1 MRLGLDIGT
10 NSIGWWLYK
19 LEAGRPVSIIDS
31 GVRIFSDGRDPK
43 SKSSLAVDRRV
54 ARAAR
59 RRRDRFLRR
68 RTVLM
73 QRLAEAGLMPTDP
86 VESKKLEQLDP
97 YALRAKGLD
106 QKLPLTHLGRALFH
120 LNQRRGFKSNRKT
133 DGGDNEAG
141 KIKQGTARL
150 EQAMMAAGAR
160 SYGEFLHMRRI
171 AAPTPRA
178 TPSVRTRLTLHQD
191 SEDGKP
197 VMAYDFY
204 PDRSHLEEEFNQLWN
219 TQATHHPELTDTLH
233 GSLFETIFYQRPLK
247 APKVG
252 RCLFVDE
259 PRLAKA
265 HPMTQMRILYE
276 TVNNLRITADA
287 QPKRPLTIDQRDTV
301 ILALNQKKHTK
312 SLSGM
317 SLKLKALGKVIKLLP
332 DENFTLETQ
341 TRDAIACDLVRSS
354 LSHPDRFGPNW
365 SKLDADV
372 QWALIQRLRDDEN
385 RDVLIKWLM
394 AKHGLDA
401 EHATAAADAPLP
413 EGYGRIGETATRNI
427 LAHLKTEVLTY
438 NEAVEKCGWH
448 HSDMRT
454 GEVLDAL
461 PYYGEIL
468 DRHVIPGTQEPN
480 DDDITRY
487 GRITNPTVHIG
498 LNQLRRMLN
507 RIITEYGKPTQIV
520 VELARDLK
528 NSEAQKK
535 EINITIKK
543 NTTAAIMRGEK
554 LVDELKQSNTG
565 RNRMILRLWEELGS
579 DPITRLCP
587 YTGARISAG
596 MLFSG
601 ECDVDHILPYSRT
614 LDDSFSNRTLCLR
627 EANREKRNKTP
638 WEAWGNTPRWDKIA
652 ANLKNLKA
660 NKAWR
665 FAPDAMEQFEETKG
679 FLDRQLVDTQY
690 LSRIA
695 RQYLD
700 ALYTEGGHVW
710 VVPGRLTEMLRRHWG
725 LNSLLPD
732 HNRPTVKK
740 KNRQDHRH
748 HAIDAAVIAATD
760 RALVKKIADK
770 AKQEKEDG
778 LEHFAASVPPPWEGF
793 RDDIKASLDQIIVSH
808 RADHGRI
815 DLSAR
820 KSGNDTT
827 AGQLHND
834 TAYGLT
840 DEVNYKGA
848 ALVVTR
854 KPIDN
859 LTPAMIDKIRDPD
872 LQRMLRVTTK
882 DREAK
887 DFEAAI
893 KVFVAKTGPY
903 QGIRHVRLIE
913 ALDVININDK
923 SGRAFK
929 GYKGDSNHCYEIW
942 KMPDGK
948 YKPQVVTTFEAH
960 QSGTPRRPHPAA
972 KRVLRIFKRDMV
984 ALDHP
989 KLGPLVCYVQKL
1001 SLANGLFLVPHTESN
1016 ADARDRDKSDQFKL
1030 IQMGAGPLIAANI
1043 RRIYVDEIGQIRD
1056 PRGNNSG

>member
-10 NSIGWWLYK
+10 NSIGWWLYR

-43 SKSSLAVDRRV
+43 SKNALAVDRRV

-73 QRLAEAGLMPTDP
+73 QRLADAGLMPTDP
-86 VESKKLEQLDP
+86 LEAKKLERLDP
-97 YALRAKGLD
+97 YSLRANGLD
-106 QKLPLTHLGRALFH
+106 RKLPRTHLGRALFH

-160 SYGEFLHMRRI
+160 TYGEFLHMRR
-171 AAPTPRA
+171 ATAPTPRA
-178 TPSVRTRLTLHQD
+178 TPSVRPRLTLHQD
-191 SEDGKP
+191 GKP
-197 VMAYDFY
+197 DRTYDFY
-204 PDRSHLEEEFNQLWN
+204 PDRRHLEEEFQRLWAA
-219 TQATHHPELTDTLH
+219 QATHHPDLTDSLH
-233 GSLFETIFYQRPLK
+233 DSLFETIFYQRPLK
-247 APKVG
+247 PPKIG

-265 HPMTQMRILYE
+265 HPLTQARVLYE
-276 TVNNLRITADA
+276 TVNNLRIIAA
-287 QPKRPLTIDQRDTV
+287 GQPKRPLTIEQRDTV

-312 SLSGM
+312 SISGM

-332 DENFTLETQ
+332 NESFTLETQ
-341 TRDAIACDLVRSS
+341 TRDAIACDPIRAS

-365 SKLDADV
+365 SKLDADT

-385 RDVLIKWLM
+385 RDALIKWLI
-394 AKHGLDA
+394 AKHRLDA
-401 EHATAAADAPLP
+401 GHAAATADAPLP
-413 EGYGRIGETATRNI
+413 EGYGRLGDTATRNI
-427 LAHLKTEVLTY
+427 LAHLKAEVLTY
-438 NEAVEKCGWH
+438 NEAVEKSGWH
-448 HSDMRT
+448 HSDGRT

-468 DRHVIPGTQEPN
+468 DRHVIPGTQDPK

-498 LNQLRRMLN
+498 LNQIRRMLN
-507 RIITEYGKPTQIV
+507 RIITQYGKPAQVV

-528 NSEAQKK
+528 NSEDQKK
-535 EINITIKK
+535 KINIEIKK
-543 NTTAAIMRGEK
+543 NTTAAMMHGEK
-554 LVDELKQSNTG
+554 LIDELKHPNTG
-565 RNRMILRLWEELGS
+565 RNRMVLRLWEELGS
-579 DPITRLCP
+579 DPMTRLCP
-587 YTGARISAG
+587 YTGTRISDG

-601 ECDVDHILPYSRT
+601 ACDVDHILPYSRT

-638 WEAWGNTPRWDKIA
+638 WEAWGDTARWDAIA
-652 ANLKNLKA
+652 ANLKNLKS

-700 ALYTEGGHVW
+700 ALYTEGDHVW

-725 LNSLLPD
+725 LNALLPD

-760 RALVKKIADK
+760 RALIKRIADK

-778 LEHFAASVPPPWEGF
+778 LEHFAASVPPPWERF
-793 RDDIKASLDQIIVSH
+793 RQDIKASLDQIIVSH
-808 RADHGRI
+808 RADHGRT
-815 DLSAR
+815 DPKAR

-827 AGQLHND
+827 TGQLHND

-840 DEVNYKGA
+840 DEVTDKGA

-854 KPIDN
+854 KPIDS
-859 LTPAMIDKIRDPD
+859 LTAAMIDKIRDPD
-872 LQRMLRVTTK
+872 LQRMLRLATK
-882 DREAK
+882 DRDGK

-893 KVFVAKTGPY
+893 KVFVAKPGPY
-903 QGIRHVRLIE
+903 QGIRRLRLIE
-913 ALDVININDK
+913 ALDVIKITDK
-923 SGRAFK
+923 SGKAFK
-929 GYKGDSNHCYEIW
+929 GYKGNSNHCYEIW
-942 KMPDGK
+942 QMPDGK
-948 YKPQVVTTFEAH
+948 YKPQVITTFEAH
-960 QSGTPRRPHPAA
+960 QTGPPRRPHPAA

-989 KLGPLVCYVQKL
+989 KFGPLVCYVQKL
-1001 SLANGLFLVPHTESN
+1001 TLGNGLYLVPHTESN
-1016 ADARDRDKSDQFKL
+1016 ADARDRDKSDPFKL
-1030 IQMGAGPLIAANI
+1030 IQMGTGPLIRANI
-1043 RRIYVDEIGQIRD
+1043 RRVYVDEIGQIRD
-1056 PRGNNSG
+1056 PGGDKTG

>member
-19 LEAGRPVSIIDS
+19 LEAGEPIAVVDS

-43 SKSSLAVDRRV
+43 SKGSLAVDRRV

-73 QRLAEAGLMPTDP
+73 ERLAEAGLMPADP
-86 VESKKLEQLDP
+86 VEAKKLEELDP
-97 YALRAKGLD
+97 YALRASGLD

-160 SYGEFLHMRRI
+160 TYGEFLHMRRI

-178 TPSVRTRLTLHQD
+178 IPSVRTRLTLRQD
-191 SEDGKP
+191 SEDGKLD
-197 VMAYDFY
+197 MAYDFY
-204 PDRSHLEEEFNQLWN
+204 PDRSHLEEEFQQLWA
-219 TQATHHPELTDTLH
+219 TQATHHTELTDALSN
-233 GSLFETIFYQRPLK
+233 SLFETIFYQRPLK

-265 HPMTQMRILYE
+265 HPLTQERILHE
-276 TVNNLRITADA
+276 TVNNLRIMADG
-287 QPKRPLTIDQRDTV
+287 QPKRPLTKDQRDTV

-312 SLSGM
+312 SLRGM
-317 SLKLKALGKVIKLLP
+317 SLKLKALGKMLKLNP
-332 DENFTLETQ
+332 DETFTLETQ
-341 TRDAIACDLVRSS
+341 TRDAIVCDLVRAS

-365 SKLDADV
+365 SKLDEAA
-372 QWALIQRLRDDEN
+372 QWSLIKRLRDDED
-385 RDVLIKWLM
+385 RDALIKWLETEY
-394 AKHGLDA
+394 GLDA
-401 EHATAAADAPLP
+401 DNAAATADAPLP
-413 EGYGRIGETATRNI
+413 EGYGRIGMTATRNI
-427 LAHLKTEVLTY
+427 LAHLKAEVLTY

-448 HSDMRT
+448 HSDSRT
-454 GEVLDAL
+454 GEVLEAL

-468 DRHVIPGTQEPN
+468 DRHVIPGTQEPE
-480 DDDITRY
+480 DDDINRY

-498 LNQLRRMLN
+498 LNQLRRIVN
-507 RIITEYGKPTQIV
+507 RIIAEYGKPAEIV

-528 NSEAQKK
+528 NSEEQKK
-535 EINITIKK
+535 KINIEIKK
-543 NTTAAIMRGEK
+543 NTSAAIMRGEK
-554 LVDELKQSNTG
+554 LVEELKQPNTG
-565 RNRMILRLWEELGS
+565 RNRVVLRLWEELGP
-579 DPITRLCP
+579 DPMTRLCP
-587 YTGARISAG
+587 YTGSRISAG
-596 MLFSG
+596 MLFTG

-614 LDDSFSNRTLCLR
+614 MDDSFSNRTLCLR

-638 WEAWGNTPRWDKIA
+638 WEAWGDTPLWDKISS
-652 ANLKNLKA
+652 NLKNLKG

-665 FAPDAMEQFEETKG
+665 FAPDAMEQFEGTKG

-760 RALVKKIADK
+760 RALVKKIADM
-770 AKQEKEDG
+770 AKQEKEGG

-793 RDDIKASLDQIIVSH
+793 RDDVKASLDQIIVSH
-808 RADHGRI
+808 RADHGRV
-815 DLSAR
+815 DTSAR
-820 KSGNDTT
+820 VSGKDTT

-840 DEVNYKGA
+840 SEVNDNGA

-859 LTPAMIDKIRDPD
+859 LTPVLIDKIRDPD
-872 LQRMLRVTTK
+872 LQRMLRIATR
-882 DREAK
+882 DREGK

-893 KVFVAKTGPY
+893 KTFITKPGPY
-903 QGIRHVRLIE
+903 QGIRRVRLIE
-913 ALDVININDK
+913 ALDVIQINDK
-923 SGRAFK
+923 SGHAFK

-942 KMPDGK
+942 QLPDGK
-948 YKPQVVTTFEAH
+948 YKPQVITTFEAH
-960 QSGTPRRPHPAA
+960 QISTPRRPHPAA

-1001 SLANGLFLVPHTESN
+1001 TLGNGLFLVPHTESN
-1016 ADARDRDKSDQFKL
+1016 ADARNRNKDDPFKL
-1030 IQMGAGPLIAANI
+1030 ISMAVGPLIAASI
-1043 RRIYVDEIGQIRD
+1043 RRVYVDEIGQIRD
-1056 PRGNNSG
+1056 PRGGNAG